1 MDFNSRQRSAYSGIF
16 STYDVFIGDSIGG
29 SSYLDQNNIF
39 DRLCVVDISDND
51 IEVPTFMRGIV
62 EDTLRNKPSAKK
74 IVYSLYSN
82 CRNSI
87 RKTADSIIIDFFI
100 NTNTSTKLMKVVTN
114 SGDVYYG
121 MKGLIL
127 DAQFK
132 PLMFATMTLNKD
144 TATYTKITVYIH
156 PEVFLNT
163 GGLIHK
169 AIIKK
174 LIPFY
179 SSYSGNLYIS
189 SRRPFGIV
197 NGQLEPQVIIADASR
212 KFLQTPVRPSP
223 ESCNDEHLNQL
234 LVDNIDDVLNQLV
247 WE

>member
-1 MDFNSRQRSAYSGIF
+1 MDFNLRQRSAYSNIF
-16 STYDVFIGDSIGG
+16 STYDVFIGDSYGG
-29 SSYLDQNNIF
+29 SSSLDQNNVF
-39 DRLCVVDISDND
+39 DRLCVVGISDND
-51 IEVPTFMRGIV
+51 IEVPTFMKGIV
-62 EDTLRNKPSAKK
+62 EDTLRNKPTATK
-74 IVYSLYSN
+74 IVCSLYSN

-87 RKTADSIIIDFFI
+87 RKTADSIIIDFFTS
-100 NTNTSTKLMKVVTN
+100 TNTSTKLMKVVTN

-127 DAQFK
+127 DANFK
-132 PLMFATMTLNKD
+132 PLMFATMTLNKE
-144 TATYTKITVYIH
+144 TGAYTKITVYIH

-163 GGLIHK
+163 GGIIHK

-179 SSYSGNLYIS
+179 SSYSGNLYIP

-197 NGQLEPQVIIADASR
+197 NSQLVPQVIIADASK
-212 KFLQTPVRPSP
+212 KFLQTPVKPSP
-223 ESCNDEHLNQL
+223 KSCDDEHLNQL
-234 LVDNIDDVLNQLV
+234 LIDNIDDVLNQLV